1 MREKG
6 RDTHTMRKDGGD
18 AVSREWRC
26 NGAIEWKTEML
37 MRWSGRTS
45 EQPSEPASDLSRK
58 QEGRKGQTDKI

>member
-1 MREKG
+1 MDAGERPRLTHHEKG
-6 RDTHTMRKDGGD
+6 WRDV
-18 AVSREWRC
+18 VSREWRC

-58 QEGRKGQTDKI
+58 QEGRKGQT